1 MPVLPL
7 QDSLAGDIEF
17 LSGVT
22 SDFKAG
28 KISQTEFKARRVPM
42 GVYEQRKDGVYMAR
56 IRATG
61 GVISTDGLRKALD
74 LAVKHGSDLLHITIR
89 QEIQIHNLNVDQF
102 IPLLEDLKSAGLSTK
117 GGGGNTVRNILV
129 SELSGVGKD
138 EVFDSTPDAFAA
150 AAALINDSRS
160 YEMPRKLKLAFSSD
174 GKTGFAGIDDLGFV
188 AEIRDGRKGFRVYAG
203 GGMGSRSRVASVLY
217 DFVPEE
223 DVPAIAV
230 GVRNFF
236 NDYGNRRKR
245 GEARL
250 RYVYYRLGEEE
261 TERLIREYVSR
272 ELGKEFPKAESFLDR
287 NLRPDLPSY
296 TGAAIPEEKV
306 GAFEKWRSRYVLPQ
320 KQDGYFTIYVPV
332 EHGNIFIKDGAQ
344 LKGFSSLIDFAE
356 KFGDDTLRF
365 APQALRLR
373 NIPERALPE
382 LYLLLDSFLPA
393 VNEPV
398 FITSIAS
405 CTGADTCRLG
415 FCFSKGLARA
425 IRKRLLESGLDLDRL
440 AGAEIRISGCP
451 NCCGQHLYADL
462 GFQGRVLRNGDH
474 PYPGYRIYIGA
485 EREGAPE
492 FGREAGILAARD
504 VPAFV
509 EDLVRLYLRG
519 TGKETFSEFLK
530 RVRLSGEAEALAGRY
545 SDVPSFEDDKNYY
558 FDWGADQ
565 LYVRENLGKAECSS
579 GLFDMLKLDSDHIR
593 DSLKEAGAAAGT
605 AEKSRALGQALFS
618 SSRLLLVTKG
628 FDPRTREDAY
638 TQFASGFIDSGIVD
652 GKFRK
657 LVEDARDQKDF
668 DPLAHE
674 EEIKELAAVV
684 TGLYRNLDDS
694 LQFKSGSCDSGAA
707 SGEAGEKKD
716 EQQKSL
722 DLRGVPTP
730 VNFVR
735 AKLALA
741 KLAKGDHLELILDD
755 SQPAR
760 DTLNAVEGEG
770 HRILSNDRQP
780 EGWFRAVVEKA

>member
-1 MPVLPL
+1 MLVLPL

-17 LSGVT
+17 LTGVT

-56 IRATG
+56 IRTTG
-61 GVISTDGLRKALD
+61 GVVSAESFRKVLE
-74 LAVKHGSDLLHITIR
+74 LAEKHGSNMVHITIR

-129 SELSGVGKD
+129 SEFSGIGRG
-138 EVFDSTPDAFAA
+138 EVFDATPDAFAA
-150 AAALINDSRS
+150 GAALINDPRS

-188 AEIRDGRKGFRVYAG
+188 AEIRDGKKGFKVYAG

-223 DVPAIAV
+223 QVPAIAV

-236 NDYGNRRKR
+236 NDYGNRRNR

-250 RYVYYRLGEEE
+250 RYVYYKLGEDE
-261 TERLIREYVSR
+261 TQRLIREYVSR
-272 ELGKEFPKAESFLDR
+272 ELGKDFPKAESFIDQ

-296 TGAAIPEEKV
+296 AGIEVPAEKAE
-306 GAFEKWRSRYVLPQ
+306 AFSKWRSRYVLPQ
-320 KQDGYFTIYVPV
+320 KQDGYFTVYVPV
-332 EHGNIFIKDGAQ
+332 EHGNIFLKDTESLQ
-344 LKGFSSLIDFAE
+344 GFRSLIDFTE
-356 KFGDDTLRF
+356 KFGADTLRF
-365 APQALRLR
+365 APQAIRLR
-373 NIPERALPE
+373 NLPERALPE

-415 FCFSKGLARA
+415 FCFSKGLATA

-440 AGAEIRISGCP
+440 AGAELRISGCP

-462 GFQGRVLRNGDH
+462 GFQGRVLRNDR

-485 EREGAPE
+485 EKDGTPE

-509 EDLVRLYLRG
+509 EELVRLYLRG
-519 TGKETFSEFLK
+519 SGSETFSEFLK

-545 SDVPSFEDDKNYY
+545 SEVPSFEVDKNYY

-565 LYVRENLGKAECSS
+565 IYVRENLGKAECSS
-579 GLFDMLKLDSDHIR
+579 GLFDMLKLDYDHIR
-593 DSLKEAGAAAGT
+593 DALKEAGSSAPS
-605 AEKSRALGQALFS
+605 AEKSKALGEALFS
-618 SSRLLLVTKG
+618 SSRLLLVTRG
-628 FDPRTREDAY
+628 LDPRTHDDAY
-638 TQFASGFIDSGIVD
+638 TFFISGFIDSGIVG

-657 LVEDARDQKDF
+657 LVEDARDAKDF

-674 EEIKELAAVV
+674 EEIRELADTVV
-684 TGLYRNLDDS
+684 HLYKNLDDS
-694 LQFKSGSCDSGAA
+694 LQFKAGTCEVSAA
-707 SGEAGEKKD
+707 AEAEEKKE
-716 EQQKSL
+716 EQQRTL

-735 AKLALA
+735 TKLALA
-741 KLAKGDHLELILDD
+741 KLKKGDHLELLLDD

-770 HRILSNDRQP
+770 HKILSKTAQP
-780 EGWFRAVVEKA
+780 EGGFTVIVEKA